1 MVILPLWL
9 KADKYLPI
17 ASNSKTAT
25 KSRQLIYG
33 NRKAVRYGKKPRR
46 TAGYNCFFKY
56 EVINFTVFI
65 HVFFELHDLIFLR
78 ALFKID
84 ICHAEPSENRH
95 VVIFCRPLALLI
107 LG

>member
-1 MVILPLWL
+1 M
-9 KADKYLPI
+9 A
-17 ASNSKTAT
+17 
-25 KSRQLIYG
+25 KSHAVPPGTIVFLNMRLLIS
-33 NRKAVRYGKKPRR
+33 R
-46 TAGYNCFFKY
+46 F
-56 EVINFTVFI
+56 FI